1 MLNLLFLVA
10 MCSVMAYL
18 LWNET
23 MKALGP
29 VTANNYLYGQPL
41 VTMIVAAIILDERI
55 TMMGYIGCVLII
67 GGLILSDKLKDAKRF
82 IRK

>member
-1 MLNLLFLVA
+1 
-10 MCSVMAYL
+10 
-18 LWNET
+18 

-55 TMMGYIGCVLII
+55 TIMGYIGCVLLI